1 MFFYNNDLVWFKLK
15 FMGCKLVK
23 IIVKLFKTIT
33 IFIPSKRS
41 FLITN
46 YIYSKIK
53 NRFTQ
58 NHVN

>member
-1 MFFYNNDLVWFKLK
+1 MLFYNNDLVWFKLK
-15 FMGCKLVK
+15 FIGYKLVK

-33 IFIPSKRS
+33 IFIPLNRL

-46 YIYSKIK
+46 YIYNKIR

-58 NHVN
+58 NYVN